1 MPAPV
6 ALVLGARRI
15 PNPSRGTLAIPH
27 KPPNCRKTIS
37 PAKGQAAGEKSKA
50 PRLVRSIAGQH
61 AIRSATRGMVI
72 KHHPAPCTSASPVC
86 PPQQASRRVLAGCA
100 LLPVNEGIMVSVFL
114 SPAKGRRLAGRLQKP
129 RPGSPACKE
138 SGLGIKLPPLWWAG
152 YTSAPYLSGPP

>member
-15 PNPSRGTLAIPH
+15 PNPSRGTSAVPH
-27 KPPNCRKTIS
+27 KPPKCRKMLS
-37 PAKGQAAGEKSKA
+37 PAKGQAADEKSKA
-50 PRLVRSIAGQH
+50 ARLVRSIAGQH
-61 AIRSATRGMVI
+61 AIRAARRRTVVQ
-72 KHHPAPCTSASPVC
+72 HNPAPCTSASPVC
-86 PPQQASRRVLAGCA
+86 PPQRASRRVLAGCA

-152 YTSAPYLSGPP
+152 YRCAPYPSGPP